1 MIEFVG
7 AVVILAFGVF
17 LGRWSKSNSSTAKAV
32 VADVTTVAKAVD
44 PKL

>member
-17 LGRWSKSNSSTAKAV
+17 LGRWSKSNSSTAQAV
-32 VADVTTVAKAVD
+32 VADVKAVVNEV
-44 PKL
+44 KNA